1 MNETCLTI
9 YDYITLP
16 FTFINLLIAVPVTF
30 ISLVGINMIK
40 EYNLQK
46 EKEKNKKVK

>member
-9 YDYITLP
+9 YNYITLP

>member
-46 EKEKNKKVK
+46 IQRKKKVI